1 MTRTL
6 PRPIDALATPV
17 SRTPSVTLP
26 TAPGASAPSSQA
38 AKNRR
43 RMRLFGLLL
52 VGALGIGTPLALT
65 RNWQPP
71 EPPPPPRPLPAIA
84 AWGRLIPSSDV
95 VELAPVSAMDGV
107 RVEKL
112 LVEEGDEIRA
122 GQVLAVLDL
131 EARRGLA
138 VSEARAR
145 LALAEARV
153 AQTGFGPKP
162 EEIRAQ
168 EALVRR
174 NEVDCA
180 RAEREFER
188 SKTLAGQR
196 ATTREET
203 ENRES
208 TRDSARF
215 ALEQSRAQ
223 LESLK
228 RIRDVDLAVARAER
242 DQASAALEVTRAE
255 HEATK
260 IKAPFDGRV
269 LKVRVRAGQR
279 VADKGVVAV
288 GDTRVMHVIAEVFEQ
303 DAPRVLPG
311 ARAEVHVPSLQLKLM
326 GTVLRGGQMIERKD
340 VFGNDPVADVDSRVI
355 EVRIALDAD
364 VSRKVDRLTNA
375 RVEVRI
381 ELPASSS
388 ATEPMSAGESAER
401 RS

>member
-1 MTRTL
+1 
-6 PRPIDALATPV
+6 
-17 SRTPSVTLP
+17 
-26 TAPGASAPSSQA
+26 
-38 AKNRR
+38 
-43 RMRLFGLLL
+43 MRLFGLLL